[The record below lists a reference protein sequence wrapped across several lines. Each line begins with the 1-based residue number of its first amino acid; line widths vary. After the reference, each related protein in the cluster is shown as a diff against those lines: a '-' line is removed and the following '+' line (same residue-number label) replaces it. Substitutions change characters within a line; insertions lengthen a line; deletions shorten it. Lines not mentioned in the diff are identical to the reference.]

1 MYKEIEDYLL
11 KQKEK
16 LKYGQQTMR
25 DRDKCLRILQ
35 DFREIL
41 LISEEEHS
49 LWMEVFSGAL
59 AKGLNQ
65 SGLSTRA
72 LTALTMNNIRTYA
85 ALREFILY
93 KPKYSLMGMRNIGK
107 ETAVDI
113 LVKSLELGIVTKE
126 ELKEGHGQR
135 NQAMQQCTEN
145 AIRTHCADKANQ
157 RMSRKNVNAY
167 I

>member
-11 KQKEK
+11 EQKEK
-16 LKYGQQTMR
+16 LKYGQQTVR

-35 DFREIL
+35 DFREIR
-41 LISEEEHS
+41 LISEEEY
-49 LWMEVFSGAL
+49 LVWMEVFSGAL

-65 SGLSTRA
+65 GGLSARA

-107 ETAVDI
+107 RTAVDI
-113 LVKSLELGIVTKE
+113 LVKTLELGIVTKE
-126 ELKEGHGQR
+126 ELEEGQSQR
-135 NQAMQQCTEN
+135 SQAMRQCTEN
-145 AIRTHCADKANQ
+145 AIRVHCAD
-157 RMSRKNVNAY
+157 RVN
-167 I
+167 